1 MVCTSKIG
9 EVCVIKPYL
18 HNQLQEHARIRHE
31 TEAELQMKIAELET
45 EKKR

>member
-1 MVCTSKIG
+1 MLCTSKIG

-18 HNQLQEHARIRHE
+18 HNQFQEHARIRHE

>member
-1 MVCTSKIG
+1 M
-9 EVCVIKPYL
+9 IKPYL